1 MAKIRVDEKECSGC
15 GICYND
21 ESPEIFAEGDG
32 GISVLLPAFQKGN
45 IYEGEVPADKKDSAK
60 RAAMACPNTAIFVD

>member
-1 MAKIRVDEKECSGC
+1 MAKISVNNIECSGC

-32 GISVLLPAFQKGN
+32 GISELLPAFQKGN
-45 IYEGEVPADKKDSAK
+45 AHEGEIPADMVDSAK
-60 RAAMACPNTAIFVD
+60 RAAMACPNSAILIN